1 MKLEKIK
8 LSGFKSFVDPTSI
21 PVSGNLTAI
30 VGPNGCGKSNIIDAV
45 RWVMGESSAKHL
57 RGGHMADVIFNGS
70 SSRQPVGTATVELIF
85 DNSEGK
91 AGGEFAK
98 FASIAIKRQ
107 VSRDGQSNFFLNGSR
122 CRRKDITDLF
132 LGTGLGAR
140 SYAIIEQGTISRMVE
155 AKPEDLRGHIEEAAG
170 ISKYKERRQE
180 TETRMRNTQEN
191 LERLGDVRDEVEKQL
206 KNLQRQAQKA
216 EKYTELKRD
225 ERQFKLQLLAMRW
238 QSFEQARL
246 RLEERV
252 QATATEHNRLFVR
265 VREIDAQLDDLRA
278 KHKTSQQSLNAVQG
292 EFYQAGAEISRLEQ
306 AIRHNERSRE
316 ETMREIERLQQQQ
329 EQAGDELLDEQAE
342 LENIRQ
348 SLAET
353 QRSLTAARQQE
364 QQLLHS
370 QQCLQ
375 QQRADWRQHWENYR
389 SQAARLQE
397 QAEVQRSTASQLE
410 NHSRQLQIRMERL
423 QSERDAL
430 DDDAAQSELE
440 VLQQSLAELEA
451 ERGELHDQ
459 VQALQTAVAEQR
471 QQAKQWHERLHQ
483 QRSEAQH
490 LKGQVTSLELLQQ
503 HAMGKDKQ
511 QLNRWLAQVGLQD
524 KSRLAEFLDVANG
537 WENAVETVLGGY
549 LEALC
554 LDSAEGLLD
563 ALQTLD
569 NEALGVFETAP
580 TPASPSAAAKVG
592 ANSFAPK
599 HYGPNEFDPTL
610 AQPTLK
616 PTISPSAPAP
626 LLDKVSSQWDL
637 RALLGNIYCADN
649 LAAAWQHRGRL
660 QVQESIVTPDG
671 AWIGP
676 GWLKIVHAADSKS
689 GVLQREKQLRELRQL
704 QTQLLHDIAESERQ
718 LENAESALKDAE
730 YRREALQQQDKRLAN
745 ELAAQQ
751 AARSAQMARWEQQ
764 RRRLEQI
771 RDELDDIQEQLAEH
785 AEQIEH
791 ALLLKEQAEQ
801 GKERLDGQRS
811 QLEQSDRDLQA
822 RQTETDA
829 ALNAARQQVHSLQAQ
844 IESLQAADAMAQK
857 QLQRI
862 ASQHQNAEQRIVG
875 LRDKLEEAQEPLAE
889 EKQNLEEWL
898 GKKQELERA
907 LKTARREQ
915 EQMDADLA
923 GLAEEHQRVQR
934 DLQSCK
940 DALDAMRFEQ
950 QENVVRQQTLAEQLQ
965 ELHADAAQIVAELP
979 DDADEQAWKVKV
991 EQLSEQLERLGTVNL
1006 TAIEEHQA
1014 QAARMDFLNEQ
1025 HLDLTRSLETLNQA
1039 IAKIDKESRQ
1049 RFKETF
1055 DKINAGLQQKFPKL
1069 FGGGQ
1074 AYLELS
1080 GPDTPESGVNI
1091 IARPP
1096 GKRNSSIHLLSG
1108 GEKALTAV
1116 ALVFSIFELNPAPF
1130 CLLDEVDAPLDDAN
1144 VGRFSKMVEE
1154 MSEAVQFLFIS
1165 HNKATMEIAKQLA
1178 GVTMKE
1184 PGVSRMVAVDIEEA
1198 VNLAES

>member
-1 MKLEKIK
+1 MRLEKIK
-8 LSGFKSFVDPTSI
+8 LSGFKSFVDPTTI
-21 PVSGNLTAI
+21 PVSSNLTAI

-57 RGGHMADVIFNGS
+57 RGGNMADVIFNGS
-70 SSRQPVGTATVELIF
+70 SSRQPVSTATVELVF

-91 AGGEFAK
+91 AGGEYAK
-98 FASIAIKRQ
+98 YATISIKRQ
-107 VSRDGQSNFFLNGSR
+107 VSRDGQSNYYLNGSR

-191 LERLGDVRDEVEKQL
+191 LERLNDVREEVEKQL
-206 KNLQRQAQKA
+206 KNLHKQAQKA
-216 EKYTELKRD
+216 EKYTELRRE
-225 ERQFKLQLLAMRW
+225 ERQYKLQLLAMRW
-238 QSFEQARL
+238 QAFEQAKQ

-252 QATATEHNRLFVR
+252 QATAGEHNRLFVR
-265 VREIDAQLDDLRA
+265 VREIDAELDDLRA
-278 KHKTSQQSLNAVQG
+278 GHKLSQESLGAVQG
-292 EFYQAGAEISRLEQ
+292 EYYQAGAEISRLEQ

-316 ETMREIERLQQQQ
+316 ETLREIARLQQQQ
-329 EQAGDELLDEQAE
+329 QHAGEELQDEQQE

-353 QRSLTAARQQE
+353 QDALQAARQQE
-364 QQLLHS
+364 QGLLAK
-370 QQCLQ
+370 QQDLQ
-375 QQRADWRQHWENYR
+375 RQRGDWRQQWENYR
-389 SQAARLQE
+389 SQAARWQE
-397 QAEVQRSTASQLE
+397 QAEVQRSTISQLE
-410 NHSRQLQIRMERL
+410 NHSRQLQIRRERL

-430 DDDAAQSELE
+430 DADAAQQELE
-440 VLQQSLAELEA
+440 ALQQAVAELEA
-451 ERGELHDQ
+451 ERGEVHGQ
-459 VQALQTAVAEQR
+459 LQTQQQAIAEQR
-471 QQAKQWHERLHQ
+471 QQAKEWHDTLHR

-490 LKGQVTSLELLQQ
+490 LKGQITSLELLQQ

-524 KSRLAEFLDVANG
+524 KPRLAEFLDVASG
-537 WENAVETVLGGY
+537 WENAVETVLGSY

-554 LDSAEGLLD
+554 LDDASGLLD
-563 ALQTLD
+563 ALQGLSG
-569 NEALGVFETAP
+569 EAIGVFETHPLAGRS
-580 TPASPSAAAKVG
+580 PANASVPPSDR
-592 ANSFAPK
+592 
-599 HYGPNEFDPTL
+599 H
-610 AQPTLK
+610 
-616 PTISPSAPAP
+616 PALP
-626 LLDKVSSQWDL
+626 RLLDQVRSEWDL
-637 RALLGNIYCADN
+637 TALLGSVYCADG
-649 LAAAWQHRGRL
+649 LAAAWQCRGQL
-660 QVQESIVTPDG
+660 QAHESIVTPDG
-671 AWIGP
+671 AWVGP
-676 GWLKIVHAADSKS
+676 DWLKIVHATDSKS

-704 QTQLLHDIAESERQ
+704 QAQLAQDIAASEQR
-718 LENAESALKDAE
+718 LAHAETALKDAE
-730 YRREALQQQDKRLAN
+730 QRREALQQQDKRLAN

-751 AARSAQMARWEQQ
+751 SARSAQMARWEQQ
-764 RRRLEQI
+764 RRRLGQI
-771 RDELDDIQEQLAEH
+771 QDELDDIHEQLAEH
-785 AEQIEH
+785 AEQIED

-801 GKERLDGQRS
+801 GKERLDGQRGE
-811 QLEQSDRDLQA
+811 LEQADHDLQA
-822 RQTETDA
+822 RQADTDA

-844 IESLQAADAMAQK
+844 TESLQAADTLAQK

-862 ASQHQNAEQRIVG
+862 GAQRQNAGERIAALQG
-875 LRDKLEEAQEPLAE
+875 QLQEALEPLE
-889 EKQNLEEWL
+889 DEKQSLEEWRA
-898 GKKQELERA
+898 KKQELEGA
-907 LKTARREQ
+907 LKAARLGQ
-915 EQMDADLA
+915 EQIDVQLS

-940 DALDAMRFEQ
+940 DALDKMRFEQ
-950 QENVVRQQTLAEQLQ
+950 QESVVRQQTLGEQLQ
-965 ELHADAAQIVAELP
+965 ELEADAAQVIAGLPEGAE
-979 DDADEQAWKVKV
+979 EKAWKAKV
-991 EQLSEQLERLGTVNL
+991 DDLAGQIERLGPVNL

-1014 QAARMDFLNEQ
+1014 QAVRMEFLDAQ
-1025 HLDLTRSLETLNQA
+1025 HLDLSDALETLAQA
-1039 IAKIDKESRQ
+1039 IAKIDKESKQ
-1049 RFKETF
+1049 RFKDTF

-1080 GPDTPESGVNI
+1080 GQDLLETGVNI

-1154 MSEAVQFLFIS
+1154 MSSAVQFLFIS